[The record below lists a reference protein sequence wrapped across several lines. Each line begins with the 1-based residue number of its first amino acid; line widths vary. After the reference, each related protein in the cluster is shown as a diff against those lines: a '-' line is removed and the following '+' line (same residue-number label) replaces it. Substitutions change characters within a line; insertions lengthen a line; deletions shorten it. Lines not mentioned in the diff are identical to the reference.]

1 MRVFQ
6 LLPTI
11 SMGDAVSNDTIAIA
25 KVLRDMGYQ
34 TGIYAENID
43 PRLPSGTAK
52 SVTKLPRLQASDTVL
67 YHMSTGSE
75 LNKAIP
81 QYPCRKG
88 MIYHNI
94 TPSHFF
100 QPYNAQLTKLLD
112 AGLKDVL
119 SLAPYIDFCLADSAF
134 NRQNLLDMGYTCPIS
149 VRPILIPFS
158 DYAKKPN
165 AEIIQRYGN
174 DDYTN
179 FIFVGRIAPN
189 KKQEDVIRTFSCYQ
203 RFCNPKS
210 RLFLVGA
217 WSGAE
222 SYYRRLC
229 RYTAA
234 LQVENVVFTGHIPFA
249 DILAYYHV
257 ADLFLCMS
265 EHEGFCVPL
274 VEAMYFG
281 VPILAYDACAIPDTL
296 GDSGILLKRKDP
308 LEAAMVANR
317 ILTDTVLR
325 RELVSQQRQ
334 RQQAFSYQKVRA
346 TLEAQLKE
354 FLSHNS

>member
-1 MRVFQ
+1 MRVVQ

-11 SMGDAVSNDTIAIA
+11 SMGDAVSNDAIAIA

-43 PRLPSGTAK
+43 PRLPAGTAK
-52 SVTKLPRLQASDTVL
+52 PVSRLPRLQPEDAVL
-67 YHMSTGSE
+67 YHMSTGSA
-75 LNKAIP
+75 LNEKIK
-81 QYPCRKG
+81 QFRCKKG

-100 QPYNAQLTKLLD
+100 QPYNAQLTQLLNEGLTGVLQL
-112 AGLKDVL
+112 AGH
-119 SLAPYIDFCLADSAF
+119 IDFCLADSEF
-134 NRQNLLDMGYTCPIS
+134 NKQALLEMGYTCPIA
-149 VRPILIPFS
+149 VRPVLIPFS
-158 DYAKKPN
+158 DYAKKSTQ
-165 AEIIQRYGN
+165 EIIDRYDN
-174 DDYTN
+174 DGYAN

-189 KKQEDVIRTFSCYQ
+189 KKQEDVIRAFSCYQ

-210 RLFLVGA
+210 RLILVGS

-234 LQVENVVFTGHIPFA
+234 LQVENVLFTGHIPFP
-249 DILAYYHV
+249 DILAYYHT

-281 VPILAYDACAIPDTL
+281 VPILAYRSCAVPDTL
-296 GDSGILLKRKDP
+296 GDSGILLDRKDP
-308 LEAAMVANR
+308 VETAMVADR
-317 ILTDTVLR
+317 ILTDTLLR
-325 RELVSQQRQ
+325 RELVARQ
-334 RQQAFSYQKVRA
+334 RKRQQDFSYAKVRA
-346 TLEAQLKE
+346 LLETQLRE
-354 FLSHNS
+354 FLS